1 MDLSDSDNPN
11 EDVDDPD
18 AMVLP
23 VVSRRKLFSEGVGDR
38 LEGSECTS
46 SQGCQLGTAWHG
58 TAQPHPPLPGT
69 EVAALVVSAAL
80 AEPAEPAEPA
90 ALAAP

>member
-1 MDLSDSDNPN
+1 MDLSDSDSPN

-46 SQGCQLGTAWHG
+46 SQGCQLGTARHG
-58 TAQPHPPLPGT
+58 TTPLPGT

-80 AEPAEPAEPA
+80 AEPAAPA